1 MQCEKLEA
9 HFPTAVAAQAKRM
22 GSRTL
27 KVFATNETAI
37 KKRASSFGDTIT
49 VQLDASSVKA
59 IHSLELK
66 GYTVEST
73 ETSSSGET
81 DRGVGCIVLRV
92 EGLSGN
98 ALAVPISDHR
108 VDPPVSYPAITDAF
122 AVLFEGMPG
131 DTRFVQVNGLDIR
144 HHQHDERGLARVEMG
159 EQSKTNRTITFCL
172 TDLMGK
178 PVKSARVQ
186 LWLDAATTHV

>member
-1 MQCEKLEA
+1 M
-9 HFPTAVAAQAKRM
+9 AVRIL
-22 GSRTL
+22 R
-27 KVFATNETAI
+27 VFATNETAI
-37 KKRASSFGDTIT
+37 KVNAAGFGDTIT

-59 IHSLELK
+59 VHSLDLK
-66 GYTVEST
+66 GYTVESP
-73 ETSSSGET
+73 ETSAAGQT

-92 EGLSGN
+92 EGMSGN
-98 ALAVPISDHR
+98 ALAVPITDHR
-108 VDPPVSYPAITDAF
+108 VDPPVSSPAITDAF

-131 DTRFVQVNGLDIR
+131 DNRFVQASGLSIR

-172 TDLMGK
+172 TDLMVK